1 MQIDFNNTKIA
12 FERYSNRRLQKMRW
26 LFRAMSQ
33 DWLVG
38 LGSHFGLKALNWG
51 LPVEGLIHSTIF
63 DLFCGGRN
71 LPETL
76 KAVRELKV
84 YGVETVLD
92 YGAEAKDTE
101 ADFDTALDEFLKTLA
116 FAADKESLE
125 IISAK
130 VTGLAQHALLEK
142 ITAGDILSEA
152 EQAAWNRAKER
163 LRVLCQS
170 AQEKKMALFID
181 AEESWIQDAIDQLTD
196 EMMAEFN
203 QERVVVYNTFQL
215 YRHDRLQFLKDSYE
229 KALEGG
235 YLLGAKMVR
244 GAYMEKERDRAK
256 KMGYPSPIQPNK
268 EATDRDYNLAV
279 LFCVEHYERIAS
291 SVATHNQFSTAYQ
304 VELMEQEELPKRHP
318 HLSFCQLYGMSDQL
332 TFNLAKAGYRVS
344 KYMPF
349 GPIKDVIPYLIRR
362 AQENSS
368 VNGEMSRE
376 LQLIEQEL
384 KRRKTEGY

>member
-1 MQIDFNNTKIA
+1 
-12 FERYSNRRLQKMRW
+12 
-26 LFRAMSQ
+26 
-33 DWLVG
+33 
-38 LGSHFGLKALNWG
+38 
-51 LPVEGLIHSTIF
+51 
-63 DLFCGGRN
+63 
-71 LPETL
+71 
-76 KAVRELKV
+76 
-84 YGVETVLD
+84 
-92 YGAEAKDTE
+92 
-101 ADFDTALDEFLKTLA
+101 
-116 FAADKESLE
+116 
-125 IISAK
+125 
-130 VTGLAQHALLEK
+130 
-142 ITAGDILSEA
+142 
-152 EQAAWNRAKER
+152 
-163 LRVLCQS
+163 
-170 AQEKKMALFID
+170 MALFID